1 MKTRTSFWINRL
13 SAHTTVKQHTG
24 ERQRIRHH
32 GNHNKSLRHLTAAVY
47 SEKKNLI
54 CAVCLTK
61 CFEHLYEITTGNS
74 SSQDLSTT
82 VCCGLVQLCYHDD
95 RGLLELKWSQV
106 KICVL
111 LPTLPEGEPLC
122 YLNNRMLRYLPL
134 KKYSSSHNHIQA
146 KWDISFQW
154 LATIFLI
161 K

>member
-1 MKTRTSFWINRL
+1 MKTHTSFWINRL

-32 GNHNKSLRHLTAAVY
+32 LTAAVY
-47 SEKKNLI
+47 SEKKNRI
-54 CAVCLTK
+54 CDVCLTK
-61 CFEHLYEITTGNS
+61 CFEHLHEFSEITTGNS

-154 LATIFLI
+154 WQRFFW
-161 K
+161 